1 MSQRKSLTKG
11 KKDEQILD
19 IATTVEPE
27 LVDGRGKF
35 MYPDDSCYEGDY
47 QLNVADGMKRKHGT
61 GIITWRRDPTES
73 YNGLWFDDKMNGFG
87 IYTFASGAKYEGNMK
102 DNNFDGDGEYT
113 MRDGSKYRG
122 EWQQNKMHGSGEYTD
137 PTGLVW
143 KGKFFNGLYDSGE
156 TQMSSRPSESLKIK
170 LADLF

>member
-1 MSQRKSLTKG
+1 
-11 KKDEQILD
+11 
-19 IATTVEPE
+19 
-27 LVDGRGKF
+27 
-35 MYPDDSCYEGDY
+35 
-47 QLNVADGMKRKHGT
+47 
-61 GIITWRRDPTES
+61 
-73 YNGLWFDDKMNGFG
+73 MNGFG
-87 IYTFASGAKYEGNMK
+87 IYTFASGAKYECNMK

-143 KGKFFNGLYDSGE
+143 KGKFFNGFYDSGE
-156 TQMSSRPSESLKIK
+156 TQMSLRPSESLKIK